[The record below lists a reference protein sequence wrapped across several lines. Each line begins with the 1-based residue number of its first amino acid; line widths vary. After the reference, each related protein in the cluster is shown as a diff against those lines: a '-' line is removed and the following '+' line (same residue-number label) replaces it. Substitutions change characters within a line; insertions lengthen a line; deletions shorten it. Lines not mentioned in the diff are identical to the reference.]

1 MPRVQRLWKAQRGEL
16 SHVRPEPRPAEL
28 HSPRAGNWNHFQALP
43 RFPQFPQALLRLLS
57 IYKYKREEE
66 RRDRVL
72 KRVRWAY
79 RPNHALPD
87 GPLAPQALHG

>member
-1 MPRVQRLWKAQRGEL
+1 MPRVQRLWKAERTEL
-16 SHVRPEPRPAEL
+16 SRVRPEARPAEL
-28 HSPRAGNWNHFQALP
+28 HSPRADNSNYFRRLR

-72 KRVRWAY
+72 KPARWAA
-79 RPNHALPD
+79 RPNHVGPD
-87 GPLAPQALHG
+87 GPLAPQALRG